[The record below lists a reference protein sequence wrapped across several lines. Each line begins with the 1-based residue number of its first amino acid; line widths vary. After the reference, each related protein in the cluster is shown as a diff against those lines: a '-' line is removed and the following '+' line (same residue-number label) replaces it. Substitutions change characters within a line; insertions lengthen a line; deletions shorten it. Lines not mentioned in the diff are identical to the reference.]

1 MRRAMF
7 DHDNASM
14 RCRVVPID
22 IADSISLQGQSKV
35 SNMFGFKIQ
44 SMQSFDEID
53 GKLRE
58 MILSLDDE
66 DCTDQMEAILEE
78 MAKRDQRISDTLE
91 ELLKEVDELI
101 LLAEDMQHSEECTR

>member
-1 MRRAMF
+1 M
-7 DHDNASM
+7 
-14 RCRVVPID
+14 PID
-22 IADSISLQGQSKV
+22 IADSISFPGPEQSLKYA
-35 SNMFGFKIQ
+35 FGFQIQ

-66 DCTDQMEAILEE
+66 NCTDQMEAILEE

-101 LLAEDMQHSEECTR
+101 LLAEDLQHSEECTR

>member
-1 MRRAMF
+1 
-7 DHDNASM
+7 
-14 RCRVVPID
+14 
-22 IADSISLQGQSKV
+22 
-35 SNMFGFKIQ
+35 MFGFKIQ

-66 DCTDQMEAILEE
+66 NCTDQMEAILEE

-101 LLAEDMQHSEECTR
+101 LLAEDLQHSEECAR

>member
-1 MRRAMF
+1 M
-7 DHDNASM
+7 
-14 RCRVVPID
+14 PID
-22 IADSISLQGQSKV
+22 IADSISFPGPEQSLKYA
-35 SNMFGFKIQ
+35 FGFQIQ

-101 LLAEDMQHSEECTR
+101 LLAEDLQHSEECTR

>member
-1 MRRAMF
+1 
-7 DHDNASM
+7 
-14 RCRVVPID
+14 
-22 IADSISLQGQSKV
+22 
-35 SNMFGFKIQ
+35 
-44 SMQSFDEID
+44 MQSFDEID
-53 GKLRE
+53 GKLRK

-101 LLAEDMQHSEECTR
+101 LLAEDLQNSEECTR

>member
-1 MRRAMF
+1 
-7 DHDNASM
+7 
-14 RCRVVPID
+14 
-22 IADSISLQGQSKV
+22 
-35 SNMFGFKIQ
+35 MFGFKIQ

-78 MAKRDQRISDTLE
+78 MAKRDQQISDTLE

-101 LLAEDMQHSEECTR
+101 LLAEDLQHSKECTR

>member
-1 MRRAMF
+1 M
-7 DHDNASM
+7 
-14 RCRVVPID
+14 PID
-22 IADSISLQGQSKV
+22 IADSISFAGPEQSLKYA
-35 SNMFGFKIQ
+35 FGFQIQ

-101 LLAEDMQHSEECTR
+101 LLAEDLQHSEECAR